1 MELKTGSSESTL
13 DDKGRVSIPVR
24 FRDQFQG
31 ELFITRGQE
40 RCVWIITPPAWE
52 NLKKNLGNPGVFS
65 SEERR
70 FYKETMID
78 LKEDVRIDKVGRI
91 AIPSLLRGYANLSSK
106 CTVICSGDR
115 LAVWDS
121 GEFIALINKRED
133 SSTSTLNKFGG
144 RDIFSVN

>member
-13 DDKGRVSIPVR
+13 DDKGRVNIPVR
-24 FRDQFQG
+24 FREQFQG
-31 ELFITRGQE
+31 DLFITRGQE

-52 NLKKNLGNPGVFS
+52 NLKKNLGNSEVFTP
-65 SEERR
+65 EERR

-78 LKEDVRIDKVGRI
+78 LKEDVKIDKAGRI

-121 GEFIALINKRED
+121 DEFIALIKKREEP
-133 SSTSTLNKFGG
+133 STASLNKFGD
-144 RDIFSVN
+144 RDIFSAV